1 MQQNKTLKHLIKD
14 AGMTYDTLAIKLG
27 VDKSQISYWNTG
39 KKTPRLD
46 NAARLA
52 KELGVSLRSLSQALG
67 VDVAGIPN
75 DLGGEE
81 PISTDT

>member
-1 MQQNKTLKHLIKD
+1 VQHSKTLKHLIKD
-14 AGMTYDTLAIKLG
+14 AGMNYDTLATKLG

-52 KELGVSLRSLSQALG
+52 KELGVSLRCLSQALG

-81 PISTDT
+81 PISIDL

>member
-1 MQQNKTLKHLIKD
+1 MKHLIKD
-14 AGMTYDTLAIKLG
+14 AGMTYDILATKLG

-52 KELGVSLRSLSQALG
+52 KELGVSLRCLSQSLG

-81 PISTDT
+81 PISIDL

>member
-1 MQQNKTLKHLIKD
+1 
-14 AGMTYDTLAIKLG
+14 MTYDTLATKLG

-52 KELGVSLRSLSQALG
+52 KELGVSLRCLSQALG

-81 PISTDT
+81 PIYIDL